1 MKQRLSNISLS
12 NIITDILKNYNISDV
27 CICPG
32 SRNTP
37 LVLSFTNKKDF
48 KCTSY
53 IDERAAG
60 FFTLGISKASSKPSV
75 ILTTSGTAVANLL
88 PSIIEADLSKT
99 PMIAITADRPKSLLN
114 TGENQTIKQ
123 DNIFKN
129 FVRGSVHIDLSEDTS
144 IDNIY
149 RQIDSTIRKAVGT
162 IGKNPP
168 GPIHLNISFDE
179 PLVDQETSY
188 ELNIEEVTS
197 NAHYDN
203 FMFPLCKY
211 PLIVCGQL
219 NDNSQNELIL
229 GLSEKLNCPILA
241 DSLSQL
247 RFNTKHSHIFSYY
260 DSYIQKLTIKPD
272 YIIRFGTKPLSKKLN
287 KFLSSYKSNQI
298 ISFSHYKKYNDNV
311 NAINIK
317 DIDSVET
324 LNQHN
329 KNLINHLTD
338 LENESKKIF
347 TRYYTNEYF
356 FEGNILY
363 HLIHGLKDRDNLFI
377 GNSLPIRNL
386 EKFCPNSDKKIN
398 IYSNRGASGIDGL
411 IASALGASYHNKT
424 QRNILILGDISF
436 FYDMNALLLA
446 NLYNLNLNIIIINNN
461 GGKILKT
468 LPYSKNI
475 DKSLESFWTTPI
487 DLNIKESSKLYKA
500 NYSSLKSIEDIKN
513 KLDTNLNIKGINI
526 IEIECD
532 FRNTQDIDNEINS
545 KL

>member
-1 MKQRLSNISLS
+1 MKQKLSNISLS
-12 NIITDILKNYNISDV
+12 NIIADILRNYNINDI

-48 KCTSY
+48 NCTSY

-60 FFTLGISKASSKPSV
+60 FFTLGIAKASSKPSV
-75 ILTTSGTAVANLL
+75 ILTTSGTAAGNLL

-123 DNIFKN
+123 NNIFRD
-129 FVRGSVHIDLSEDTS
+129 FVRSSAHIDLSEDSS
-144 IDNIY
+144 IENIY
-149 RQIDSTIRKAVGT
+149 RHIDSLIRKSIGT
-162 IGKNPP
+162 IGKNTP
-168 GPIHLNISFDE
+168 GPVHLNISFDE
-179 PLVDQETSY
+179 PLVDQETPC
-188 ELNIEEVTS
+188 ELNIEQVIS

-203 FMFPLCKY
+203 FMLPLCKY
-211 PLIVCGQL
+211 PLIVCGPL
-219 NDNSQNELIL
+219 NNNSQNELIIS
-229 GLSEKLNCPILA
+229 LSEKLNCPILA
-241 DSLSQL
+241 DSLSQV

-260 DSYIQKLTIKPD
+260 DNYIHKLTIKPD

-298 ISFSHYKKYNDNV
+298 ILFSHYKKYNDDV

-338 LENESKKIF
+338 LENQSKKIF
-347 TRYYTNEYF
+347 NQYYTNEYF

-363 HLIHGLKDRDNLFI
+363 HLINGLKDNDNLFI
-377 GNSLPIRNL
+377 GNSLPVRNL
-386 EKFCPNSDKKIN
+386 QKFCPNSDKKIN
-398 IYSNRGASGIDGL
+398 IFSNRGASGIDGL
-411 IASALGASYHNKT
+411 IASALGVSYHNKT

-436 FYDMNALLLA
+436 FYDMNALLIA
-446 NLYNLNLNIIIINNN
+446 NLYNLNLSIIIINNN
-461 GGKILKT
+461 GGKIFKN
-468 LPYSKNI
+468 LPYSKTI
-475 DKSLESFWTTPI
+475 DKSLEPYWTTPT
-487 DLNIKESSKLYKA
+487 DLNIKECSKLYKA
-500 NYSSLKSIEDIKN
+500 NYLSLKSIEDIKS
-513 KLDTNLNIKGINI
+513 KLDTNLNIKGLNI